1 MNDDSSPYV
10 IWTITDGK
18 PGHLQQIRGLLK
30 ALRQQLP
37 VREIELRALPPL
49 PALAHLAGGSFP
61 PGDGLPAP
69 DLIVGAGHAT
79 HLNILAAKR
88 AYGGKTVVLMKPSL
102 PRQLFDLCLIPQH
115 DGVAPSKQVI
125 LTQGALNTMQRSVA
139 ADPSVGLILL
149 GGISRHYV
157 WQDGEILAAVGKL
170 VAATPQVQWTLTTS
184 PRTPASLLDGL
195 QDLAHANLEVVPFA
209 RTTQGWLHEVLGC
222 AGQVWVTP
230 DSVSMVYEALTS
242 GTGVGVFDLPRRRSS
257 RVVRGLE
264 RLVQSGWVTRFQ
276 NWQAGQSLPR
286 LNGQLDEA
294 ARCAKWIKQ
303 FWYPNA

>member
-1 MNDDSSPYV
+1 MSGNNPARV
-10 IWTITDGK
+10 VWTITDGK
-18 PGHLQQIRGLLK
+18 PGHRQQIKGLIR
-30 ALRQQLP
+30 ALREQFP
-37 VREIELRALPPL
+37 VEEFEIRAQSRGRTLRDLL
-49 PALAHLAGGSFP
+49 TGSYR

-79 HLNILAAKR
+79 HLDILAAKR
-88 AYGGKTVVLMKPSL
+88 ARGGRTVVLMKPTL
-102 PRQLFDLCLIPQH
+102 PRRLFDLCLIPQH
-115 DGVAPSKQVI
+115 DGVSPSRQVL
-125 LTQGALNTMQRSVA
+125 LTQGALNTMQRA
-139 ADPSVGLILL
+139 GNADPRVGLILL
-149 GGISRHYV
+149 GGVSRHYV
-157 WQDGEILAAVGKL
+157 WHDAEVLAEVTRL
-170 VAATPQVQWTLTTS
+170 VSETPEVCWTLTTS

-195 QDLAHANLEVVPFA
+195 RGLTLGNLDVVPFQQ
-209 RTTQGWLHEVLGC
+209 TTQDWLHSVMAC

-242 GTGVGVFDLPRRRSS
+242 GSGVGVFDLPKRHSS

-286 LNGQLDEA
+286 LAGQLDEA